1 MFKQIAALL
10 RPKQPIIVAAT
21 DSVEFPV
28 KRKSATRKSSSVL
41 VSKNPIAKKSTR
53 KKTKPEA

>member
-10 RPKQPIIVAAT
+10 KPKFVEPVAVA

-28 KRKSATRKSSSVL
+28 KRKSAVKKVA
-41 VSKNPIAKKSTR
+41 AKKPV
-53 KKTKPEA
+53 KEPVKAAKAPTKRPK

>member
-10 RPKQPIIVAAT
+10 RPKFVEPVAVA

-28 KRKSATRKSSSVL
+28 KRKSAVKKVA
-41 VSKNPIAKKSTR
+41 AKKPV
-53 KKTKPEA
+53 KEPVKAAKAPTKRPK